1 MIYISYKIEA
11 IENLKISSSG
21 NQHDTDY
28 SIGYVPG
35 SSLRGAFIRNYINKF
50 NISNLEEDTIAL
62 ELFLKGKM
70 KFLNAYPIRDYRR
83 TVPHPINF
91 YASKDSIKRFNY
103 IKSKGRYLSG
113 DIINE
118 LDGEVK
124 EDYKN
129 IRLGEFALE
138 ILDEDIKATNVEKIQ
153 TMHISKRKDKNEIF
167 RYESIKAGEKF
178 EAYIAFEG
186 NEEEAKDYIDILKDK
201 TVFLGGSKGS
211 GYGKCKIY
219 DVEILHSNPEI
230 SDIDYEDM
238 DFDDELYLYS
248 LSDLIYI
255 NDNGELTSYVDKKFL
270 EEKLGVDNI
279 ELEKASVENTIV
291 SGYNNKWGTML
302 PQYKAIKAGSIFKY
316 TFDGEIDIDKLTDF
330 INEGIGLRTEEGYG
344 RFLIIDSFSASSF
357 SIYAKGNDKARV
369 KDISSEE
376 KGELK
381 NILEKIFALKVERQ
395 VDSYVYELTKT
406 LRINGK
412 ASNQLGKVL
421 QNVINS
427 MSLEPSEGKAKL
439 KAYMDHLSYDEDGKE
454 RKNKNA
460 LNKLERIIIYNKK
473 EQKFNQY
480 LDEIFE
486 NITNINYFIENIG
499 RTKLIKIGEVK
510 IDIDE
515 NFVYNHTLN
524 MLEKLLRFMLRV
536 KEDK

>member
-28 SIGYVPG
+28 SIGYIPG
-35 SSLRGAFIRNYINKF
+35 PSLRGAFIRNYINKF

-91 YASKDSIKRFNY
+91 YASKDSIKMFNY

-118 LDGEVK
+118 LDGKVK

-129 IRLGEFALE
+129 IRLGEFVLE

-186 NEEEAKDYIDILKDK
+186 NEEEAKEYVDILKDK

-357 SIYAKGNDKARV
+357 SIYAKRNDKVRV
-369 KDISSEE
+369 KDISSAE
-376 KGELK
+376 KVELK

-460 LNKLERIIIYNKK
+460 LNKLEKISIGDK
-473 EQKFNQY
+473 KFNKY

-499 RTKLIKIGEVK
+499 RIKLIKIGEVE
-510 IDIDE
+510 INIDE
-515 NFVYNHTLN
+515 DFVYNHTLN